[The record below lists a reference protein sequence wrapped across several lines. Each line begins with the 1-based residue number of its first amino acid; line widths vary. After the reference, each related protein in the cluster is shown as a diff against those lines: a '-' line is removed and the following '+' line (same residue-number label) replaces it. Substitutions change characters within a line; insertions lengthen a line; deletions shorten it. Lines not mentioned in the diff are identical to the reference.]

1 MNHDKSSMEKICEL
15 TNDTLEKWENPW
27 GYAPDIASRQLEKI
41 DYSRIKNMTNE
52 LRYLHDRLLEPN
64 EEVTSGGIIAT
75 YTILGALV
83 EGWMVFL
90 LSVFAADY
98 KNDKFVSAAGKCKNL
113 DELKFEQMITY
124 FDTTVWGYEKGDK
137 KNNIIQWMRKIK
149 DYRNSIHIYKPR
161 KIGNFTEL
169 YCDIDMYFEVLRYII
184 RTFPDDP
191 ISARYY

>member
-1 MNHDKSSMEKICEL
+1 
-15 TNDTLEKWENPW
+15 
-27 GYAPDIASRQLEKI
+27 
-41 DYSRIKNMTNE
+41 MTNE
-52 LRYLHDRLLEPN
+52 LRYLHDRLLEPD
-64 EEVTSGGIIAT
+64 EAITSGGIIAT

-98 KNDKFVSAAGKCKNL
+98 KDDKFVSAAGKCKNL

-124 FDTTVWGYEKGDK
+124 FDTTVWGYEKRDE

-149 DYRNSIHIYKPR
+149 SYRNSIHIYKPR

-169 YCDIDMYFEVLRYII
+169 YRDIDMYFEVLQYII
-184 RTFPDDP
+184 RTFPEDP
-191 ISARYY
+191 ISGRC